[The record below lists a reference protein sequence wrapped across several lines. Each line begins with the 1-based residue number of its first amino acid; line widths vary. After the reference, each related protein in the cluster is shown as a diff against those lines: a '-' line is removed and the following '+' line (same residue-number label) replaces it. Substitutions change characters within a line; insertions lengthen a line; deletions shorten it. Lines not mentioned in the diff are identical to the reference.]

1 MAKPDSALLD
11 PALYPLSCSI
21 PSRYGDLD
29 PNGHINNVAMTGIL
43 EDARV
48 RFLLACVPD
57 RSIFGWQIMAAS
69 FNVEYLGQ
77 GYYPDAVEVRGG
89 CTHIGRSSF
98 AMTQL
103 ARQGDR
109 PVAFAQTVMVWVEND
124 RPAPL
129 PDAFRSAFQP
139 YMVRV

>member
-1 MAKPDSALLD
+1 MPKPDSALLD

-48 RFLLACVPD
+48 RFLLGCMPD
-57 RSIFGWQIMAAS
+57 HSILGWQIMAAS

-77 GYYPDAVEVRGG
+77 GYYPEPVDVRGG

-98 AMTQL
+98 ALAQL
-103 ARQGDR
+103 ARQGER
-109 PVAFAQTVMVWVEND
+109 PVAYAQTVMVWVEHD
-124 RPAPL
+124 RPAPI
-129 PDAFRSAFQP
+129 PDAFRNGFSP
-139 YMVRV
+139 YMVRS